1 MAEGLATGQVE
12 SAAVRAGRFK
22 SAYAAVPPGER
33 AWAAAAKACLDALGE
48 LPEAANLG
56 FLYATDQLAGDLSS
70 ILTLVRERT
79 GIEVWSGT
87 VGMGVVANGVEIYN
101 RPALSILV
109 MALPEN
115 SFRLF
120 DPVIDSLSDF
130 KARHASWIQ
139 ERHPVLGV
147 VHGDP
152 RNRDI
157 VEIIEEVSEESA
169 AFLVGGLA
177 SSRGD
182 LPQIAGR
189 VTEGGLSGVLFA
201 SDQLVVAGLTQGCT
215 PIGPLRRITEAE
227 ETVIKSI
234 DDRPALEVLK
244 EDIGELL
251 SRDLRRIGG
260 YIYVSFPIAASDTG
274 DYLVRN
280 LVGIDQQ
287 QGWIQ
292 VAELVEAGM
301 AMSFCRRDHQSANK
315 DLKRMLEDVSRRAG
329 EAPRAGLYY
338 SCIARGQHLFGP
350 NSEEVKEI
358 RATFGDIP
366 LVGFF
371 ANGEISNNR
380 LYGYTGVLTL
390 LF

>member
-1 MAEGLATGQVE
+1 M
-12 SAAVRAGRFK
+12 
-22 SAYAAVPPGER
+22 
-33 AWAAAAKACLDALGE
+33 
-48 LPEAANLG
+48 
-56 FLYATDQLAGDLSS
+56 
-70 ILTLVRERT
+70 
-79 GIEVWSGT
+79 
-87 VGMGVVANGVEIYN
+87 
-101 RPALSILV
+101 
-109 MALPEN
+109 
-115 SFRLF
+115 
-120 DPVIDSLSDF
+120 
-130 KARHASWIQ
+130 
-139 ERHPVLGV
+139 
-147 VHGDP
+147 
-152 RNRDI
+152 
-157 VEIIEEVSEESA
+157 
-169 AFLVGGLA
+169 GGLA

-251 SRDLRRIGG
+251 SRDLKRIGG
-260 YIYVSFPIAASDTG
+260 YIYVSFPIAAKDTG

-287 QGWIQ
+287 HGWIQ
-292 VAELVEAGM
+292 VAELADAGM

-329 EAPRAGLYY
+329 EVPRAGLYY

-350 NSEEVKEI
+350 NSEEIKEI
-358 RATFGDIP
+358 QATFGDIP